1 MTSQTLT
8 NPCKEFEMPKSPFV
22 DFNMDDLLDRI
33 SKRLNLDETDNIPKT
48 LLEIGHCRK
57 MVIQYDNQRTYTVS
71 NPYDISVIRNKSG
84 LIDVRYWVDKT
95 ETLKKEY
102 GFENVFEE
110 AEHIVHNQRVN
121 RVLIEYHQ
129 NEDDVKKQELYVF
142 N

>member
-1 MTSQTLT
+1 MTSQTLRS
-8 NPCKEFEMPKSPFV
+8 PCNEISLGDDIFNRIMEKLDFE
-22 DFNMDDLLDRI
+22 
-33 SKRLNLDETDNIPKT
+33 ETDNIPKT

-102 GFENVFEE
+102 GFEKVFEE